1 MNLRLTLLLP
11 ALLAPLAAQEATPPV
26 ATSQRRAV
34 VEALAQALQAQYV
47 FPATGARVGSALQA
61 RLASGAYDGCT
72 TARSFADALTKDLR
86 DLGQDRHFR
95 VRFDPAFD
103 PRDEDEDRVP
113 SPAEMAKR
121 HAESA
126 RRGYGVARV
135 ERLAGNLGYL
145 KVDGFGPA
153 EAVGAAFSA
162 AMRLLAGSDAVI
174 LDLRENGGGEPES
187 VAYLVSHFLPEGDA
201 REINTIYDRPKDATR
216 QYWTSPLAAPRYGGP
231 VYVLTSAHTFSG
243 GEECAYD
250 LQALKRATLVGETTG
265 GGANP
270 GHAVVLGG
278 GFLAF
283 IPTGRAIN
291 PVTKTNWEHVGV
303 KPDVPVPAAEALR
316 WVQRTLLR
324 AQLAKAEGAARRELE
339 AALAALG
346 GGTEAAPGVR

>member
-1 MNLRLTLLLP
+1 MNLRTALLLP

-26 ATSQRRAV
+26 AASQRRAV
-34 VEALAQALQAQYV
+34 VAALAQALQAQYV
-47 FPATGARVGSALQA
+47 FPVTGARVGSALQA

-72 TARSFADALTKDLR
+72 AARSFADALTKDLR

-103 PRDEDEDRVP
+103 PREEDEDRVP

-145 KVDGFGPA
+145 KIDGFGPT

-162 AMRLLAGSDAVI
+162 AMQLLMGSEAVI
-174 LDLRENGGGEPES
+174 LDLRENGGGDPES
-187 VAYLVSHFLPEGDA
+187 VAYLVSHFFPEGDA
-201 REINTIYDRPKDATR
+201 RELNAIYNRPQNTTR
-216 QYWTSPLAAPRYGGP
+216 QYWTSPLAAPRYTGP

-250 LQALKRATLVGETTG
+250 FQTQKRATVVGETTG

-270 GHAVVLGG
+270 GRAVDLGG
-278 GFLAF
+278 GFNAF

-291 PVTKTNWEHVGV
+291 PVTHTNWEHVGV
-303 KPDVPVPAAEALR
+303 KPDVVVPAAEALA
-316 WVQRTLLR
+316 WVRRRVLR
-324 AQLAKAEGAARRELE
+324 DRLAQAKGEARKELEGALAELD
-339 AALAALG
+339 AAKG
-346 GGTEAAPGVR
+346 GSR